1 MRPVLPRLTVA
12 LAMTADL
19 ILTGGPI
26 YTVDPARPRVEA
38 IAIAAGRIQ
47 LAGDTASVLALK
59 GQNTR
64 VIDLT
69 GRAAVPG
76 LIDAHGHIS
85 GLGFAAARLDLTGTT
100 SAAQIA
106 ALVKARAATLPEG
119 RWIRGRGWDQNDW
132 KEKAFPTA
140 EALDAAAPAHPVLL
154 DRVDGHAVWVNTA
167 AMRLAGITKST
178 PDPPGGR
185 IVRDASGEATGVF
198 VDAAEG
204 LIASKAPPPTR
215 QELREAL
222 SAGMQRCL
230 AAGLTGVHDAGVD
243 AAALSVYRE
252 LLVDGVT
259 PFRVYAMLS
268 DDETLV
274 AERFGKGPEIG
285 LGDGRLTVRSVKMY
299 MDGALGSRGAALL
312 APYSDDAA
320 NSGLQIT
327 TPERLADVSRK
338 ALAAGFQI
346 NVHAIGDRGNRL
358 ALDAMQTALAGRRD
372 ARFRIEHAQVLS
384 LDDIPRFASL
394 GVIASMQP
402 THATSDMYWAEDRL
416 GAARAQGAYAW
427 RRLLDAGARLACGS
441 DFPVESERPMLGFY
455 AAITRQD
462 PKGWPE
468 GGWHPD
474 QRLTRDEALRC
485 FTLDAA
491 WAAFQEAEVGSL
503 QQGKRADITVLSA
516 DIMSIPPAAILT
528 TDAVMTI
535 VGGQVAW
542 ERK

>member
-59 GQNTR
+59 GKTTR

-85 GLGFAAARLDLTGTT
+85 GLGLAAARLDLTGTT

-185 IVRDASGEATGVF
+185 IVRDASGEAAGVF

-204 LIASKAPPPTR
+204 LIASKAPPPAR
-215 QELREAL
+215 AELREAL

-312 APYSDDAA
+312 APYSDDPA

-327 TPERLADVSRK
+327 TLERLADVSRK

-528 TDAVMTI
+528 TDAVITI